1 MSICNSWILA
11 VELEGT
17 IIDSSQNS
25 FEAFNNYG
33 QKTITKNQLKGIGN
47 AKVEIESYW
56 KPNYVLDTK
65 KLKINSDLV
74 IEKGELIDYKPLEN
88 LSSYVSLE
96 ELRHVKFSKLE
107 NTINVSN
114 EIVTIPTMEINSS
127 ALSLVL
133 SGTHTFNQEINYDLK
148 LILSEL
154 LSSTFRKKNTNITKF
169 GEEKKDGKIFNTVY
183 FKMTGTTENPKI
195 ALNPMRFMQDVNT
208 NVKKETEKL
217 ITIIKEDILQSETK
231 GEEEEE
237 GQEIEIEWEP
247 KL

>member
-1 MSICNSWILA
+1 M
-11 VELEGT
+11 
-17 IIDSSQNS
+17 
-25 FEAFNNYG
+25 
-33 QKTITKNQLKGIGN
+33 
-47 AKVEIESYW
+47 
-56 KPNYVLDTK
+56 
-65 KLKINSDLV
+65 
-74 IEKGELIDYKPLEN
+74 
-88 LSSYVSLE
+88 
-96 ELRHVKFSKLE
+96 
-107 NTINVSN
+107 
-114 EIVTIPTMEINSS
+114 
-127 ALSLVL
+127 
-133 SGTHTFNQEINYDLK
+133 
-148 LILSEL
+148 
-154 LSSTFRKKNTNITKF
+154 SSTFRKKNTNITKF

>member
-1 MSICNSWILA
+1 
-11 VELEGT
+11 
-17 IIDSSQNS
+17 
-25 FEAFNNYG
+25 
-33 QKTITKNQLKGIGN
+33 
-47 AKVEIESYW
+47 
-56 KPNYVLDTK
+56 
-65 KLKINSDLV
+65 
-74 IEKGELIDYKPLEN
+74 
-88 LSSYVSLE
+88 
-96 ELRHVKFSKLE
+96 
-107 NTINVSN
+107 
-114 EIVTIPTMEINSS
+114 MEINSS